1 MDTTTLSVLSGEN
14 VTLLE
19 ELYERYT
26 RDPASV
32 DEQWA
37 RYFREL
43 DNGRVP
49 HSGNG
54 NVSGA
59 FSAAAAAPGAS
70 GGADRAET
78 ALRNL
83 IAAYRRF
90 GHLGAD
96 LDPLGLREQNRDLLD
111 PAFHGFAPADLD
123 RQFESGLP
131 ALGRAK
137 LRDIIA
143 WFERSYCAQIGV
155 EHSYIRNREERE
167 WLEAAMESTENS
179 TPLAT
184 GVKLRLFEKLFQ
196 AEYFEK
202 FLAQKY
208 VGKKRFSIEGAESLI
223 PLLDTVIEEAG
234 RQSVEGI
241 VIGMAHRGRL
251 NVLVNIMEKPAG
263 VIFAEFEENY
273 DPGTLDYADVKY
285 HLGHSYARM
294 TRSQREVY
302 LSLAFNPSHLE
313 AANPLVMGSVRA
325 RQKLREDD
333 SRSKMMPLLI
343 HGDAAFMGQGV
354 VAECLNLC
362 NLDGYRVGGT
372 FHIICNNQIGFT
384 TLPPESRSTEYA
396 SDLAKA
402 FQIPIFHV
410 NADDPEAV
418 YRSVLLA
425 MEYRRRFQKDV
436 IIDLIAYRRLG
447 HNETD
452 EPAFTQPLMYSR
464 IKKHPTTAT
473 LYQKKLNGD
482 PDVTGD
488 DLEFIINGSKAGLAA
503 SFDRAKE
510 NNVTMKAE
518 TMGGRWADFSM
529 EALDSEPQ
537 TKLLAEQLDRVYTA
551 LTEYPAEFT
560 PHPKLKRL
568 IDNRKKMWSG
578 EIAIDWGFAEALA
591 FGSILEN
598 GYDIRLSG
606 QDAKRGTFSHRHCAL
621 NDVNNGSEYIPLNAI
636 SDGQGDFEVVNS
648 PLSEYAVLGFEFG
661 YSLADP
667 KALVIWEAQ
676 FGDFANSAQIMIDQF
691 ITSSEAKWRRMSG
704 LVMLL
709 PHGYEGQGP
718 EHSSARLER
727 FLQMCS
733 QENIQVCNCTTPA
746 QFFHLLRRQHLRR
759 FRKPL
764 VVMSPK
770 SLLRLPEAGSSFAD
784 LGKGVFREVLHDRD
798 ANQNAAKLRRVLFC
812 SGKVYY
818 DLKKRRDE
826 TQTDAAIVRVEQLYP
841 FPEKDIRNALGKY
854 AAATEFVWVQEEPE
868 NQGAYYYIK
877 DRLSACLPEGRSLQ
891 RVCRPE
897 SASPA
902 AGLMTVHKRELEELL
917 TSAVAPA

>member
-1 MDTTTLSVLSGEN
+1 MILSGEN
-14 VTLLE
+14 VTVLE
-19 ELYERYT
+19 ELYERYSQ
-26 RDPASV
+26 DPASV
-32 DEQWA
+32 GDEWA

-43 DNGRVP
+43 DNG
-49 HSGNG
+49 HASNG
-54 NVSGA
+54 RAPAG
-59 FSAAAAAPGAS
+59 FSAGSSAS
-70 GGADRAET
+70 GVDHRDT
-78 ALRNL
+78 AIRNL
-83 IAAYRRF
+83 VAAYRRF
-90 GHLGAD
+90 GHLAAD
-96 LDPLGLREQNRDLLD
+96 LDPLGMREQNRELLD
-111 PAFHGFAPADLD
+111 PAFHGLTPGDMD
-123 RQFESGLP
+123 SEFESGVP
-131 ALGRAK
+131 AVGRAK

-143 WFERSYCAQIGV
+143 WYERSYCGHIGV
-155 EHSYIRNREERE
+155 EHSYLRNREERE
-167 WLEAAMESTENS
+167 WLENAIESEENAK
-179 TPLAT
+179 PLDT
-184 GVKLRLFEKLFQ
+184 GCKLRLFEKLFQ

-223 PLLDTVIEEAG
+223 PLLDTIIEEAG
-234 RQSVEGI
+234 RQAIEGI

-325 RQKLREDD
+325 RQKLKDD
-333 SRSKMMPLLI
+333 DERTKMMPLLI

-354 VAECLNLC
+354 VAEGLNLC
-362 NLDGYRVGGT
+362 NLDGYKVGGT

-396 SDLAKA
+396 SDIAKA

-410 NADDPEAV
+410 NADNPEAV

-436 IIDLIAYRRLG
+436 IVDLIAYRRLG
-447 HNETD
+447 HNEND
-452 EPAFTQPLMYSR
+452 EPAFTQPLMYDR

-473 LYQKKLNGD
+473 LYKKKLEED
-482 PDVTGD
+482 ADVASED
-488 DLEFIINGSKAGLAA
+488 VDFIVNGSKSGLAA

-510 NNVTMKAE
+510 KNVTMRAE

-529 EALDSEPQ
+529 EELDSEPQ
-537 TKLLAEQLDRVYTA
+537 TKLLAEQLDRVYSA
-551 LTEYPAEFT
+551 LTELPGDFT

-568 IDNRKKMWSG
+568 IDNRKKMWAG
-578 EIAIDWGFAEALA
+578 DMAIDWGFAEALA

-598 GYDIRLSG
+598 GYNIRLSG

-621 NDVNNGSEYIPLNAI
+621 NDVQNGNEYIPLNAI
-636 SDGQGDFEVVNS
+636 SEGQGEFEVVNS

-667 KALVIWEAQ
+667 RSLVIWEAQ

-727 FLQMCS
+727 FLQMSS
-733 QENIQVCNCTTPA
+733 QNNIQVCNCTTPA

-770 SLLRLPEAGSSFAD
+770 SLLRLPEAGSSLED
-784 LGKGVFREVLHDRD
+784 LGKGVFREVLHDRNVD
-798 ANQNAAKLRRVLFC
+798 AKKVKRVLLC

-826 TQTDAAIVRVEQLYP
+826 AKADIAIVRVEELYP
-841 FPEKDIRNALGKY
+841 FPGEDIKKVLGKFG
-854 AAATEFVWVQEEPE
+854 AAKEFAWVQEEPE
-868 NQGAYYYIK
+868 NQGACYYIK
-877 DRLSACLPEGRSLQ
+877 DRLSECLPGGAQLETI
-891 RVCRPE
+891 CRPE

-902 AGLMTVHKRELEELL
+902 AGLMTVHKRELEDLL
-917 TSAVAPA
+917 QSAIGPA

>member
-1 MDTTTLSVLSGEN
+1 
-14 VTLLE
+14 
-19 ELYERYT
+19 
-26 RDPASV
+26 PAGYAPAAPV
-32 DEQWA
+32 
-37 RYFREL
+37 
-43 DNGRVP
+43 
-49 HSGNG
+49 SGNG
-54 NVSGA
+54 VAQDHKGTAYRNL
-59 FSAAAAAPGAS
+59 AAAF
-70 GGADRAET
+70 
-78 ALRNL
+78 
-83 IAAYRRF
+83 RRF
-90 GHLGAD
+90 GHLAAD
-96 LDPLGLREQNRDLLD
+96 LDPLGMREQNRELLD
-111 PAFHGFAPADLD
+111 PAFHGLDSADMD
-123 RQFESGLP
+123 AEFESGLP

-137 LRDIIA
+137 LRDIVA

-155 EHSYIRNREERE
+155 EHSYLRIREERE
-167 WLEAAMESTENS
+167 WLEGAMESAENAA
-179 TPLAT
+179 PLDT

-234 RQSVEGI
+234 RQSIEGI

-325 RQKLREDD
+325 RQKLRDD
-333 SRSKMMPLLI
+333 AARTTMMPLLI

-354 VAECLNLC
+354 VAESLNLC
-362 NLDGYRVGGT
+362 NLDGYKVGGT

-410 NADDPEAV
+410 NADNPEAV
-418 YRSVLLA
+418 YRSVRLA

-447 HNETD
+447 HNEND
-452 EPAFTQPLMYSR
+452 EPAFTQPLMYDR

-473 LYQKKLNGD
+473 LYRKKLEAD
-482 PDVTGD
+482 ADVATE
-488 DLEFIINGSKAGLAA
+488 DLEFIINGSKSGLAA

-510 NNVTMKAE
+510 KNVTMRAD
-518 TMGGRWADFSM
+518 TMGGRWADFSPQ
-529 EALDSEPQ
+529 ALDSEPQ

-551 LTEYPAEFT
+551 LTDLPADFT

-568 IDNRKKMWSG
+568 IDNRKKMWAG
-578 EIAIDWGFAEALA
+578 ETAIDWGFAEALA

-598 GYDIRLSG
+598 GYNIRLSG

-621 NDVNNGSEYIPLNAI
+621 NDVTNGSEYIPLNAI
-636 SDGQGDFEVVNS
+636 SEGQGDFEVVNS

-667 KALVIWEAQ
+667 KSLVIWEAQ

-691 ITSSEAKWRRMSG
+691 ITSSEVKWRRMSG

-727 FLQMCS
+727 FLQMSS

-746 QFFHLLRRQHLRR
+746 QIFHLLRRQHLRR

-764 VVMSPK
+764 IVMSPK
-770 SLLRLPEAGSSFAD
+770 SLLRLPEAGSSLED
-784 LGKGVFREVLHDRD
+784 LGKGVFREVLHDHHVS
-798 ANQNAAKLRRVLFC
+798 AAKVKRVVFC

-818 DLKKRRDE
+818 DLKKRRDAIK
-826 TQTDAAIVRVEQLYP
+826 TDAAMVRVEQLYP
-841 FPEKDIRNALGKY
+841 FPKADIQKVLAKFKV
-854 AAATEFVWVQEEPE
+854 AAEFAWVQEEPE

-877 DRLSACLPEGRSLQ
+877 DRLRACLPQGADLTP
-891 RVCRPE
+891 VCRPE

-917 TSAVAPA
+917 TKAIGAE